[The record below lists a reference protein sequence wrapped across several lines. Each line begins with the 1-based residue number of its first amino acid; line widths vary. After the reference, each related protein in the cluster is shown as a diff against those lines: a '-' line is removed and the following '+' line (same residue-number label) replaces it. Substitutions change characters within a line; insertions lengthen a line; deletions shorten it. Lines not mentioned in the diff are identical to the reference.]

1 MSNGQIERH
10 INRLKKHK
18 ELLLDLKFTSEDKE
32 VYRDKEVSII
42 DKEIELLFKLLRLR
56 QESMEILF
64 KKTK

>member
-1 MSNGQIERH
+1 MDKLKDILTD
-10 INRLKKHK
+10 LKKHK

>member
-42 DKEIELLFKLLRLR
+42 DKEIELLLNYLD
-56 QESMEILF
+56 
-64 KKTK
+64 

>member
-1 MSNGQIERH
+1 MDKLKDILTD
-10 INRLKKHK
+10 LKKHK

-32 VYRDKEVSII
+32 VYRDKVSII
-42 DKEIELLFKLLRLR
+42 DKEIKFGKLLRLR

>member
-18 ELLLDLKFTSEDKE
+18 ELLLDLEFTSKDKE
-32 VYRDKEVSII
+32 VYKNQEISLI
-42 DKEIELLFKLLRLR
+42 DREIELLIKLLKIR
-56 QESMEILF
+56 QEAMEILF